1 MLYRKLGTSDC
12 EVSVLG
18 FGCMRLPILGGSSAL
33 DRFDP
38 NKAIDEEEA
47 TKMIHYAIEHGINYF
62 DTAYVYHG
70 GKSETILGRATKGY
84 RDGIMIATKLPT
96 WLAKVPDDFHRFL
109 DEQLKKL
116 DTDYINFYLL
126 HGLNRPVWKRM
137 LEMDV
142 LAFLDKILADGRVR
156 HVGFSFHD
164 DVKIFKEI
172 IDSFP
177 WTLSQIQYN
186 FFDENYQA
194 GREGLEYA
202 AGKRIGVV
210 VMEPLRGGKLT
221 EKIPKEIQALWDSAE
236 AKRTPAEWALR
247 WVWNHAQVSIALS
260 GMSAMVQLKEN
271 IRIAQD
277 GYPDSLSRRK
287 LRLVQQVKESYKK
300 MLKIDCTGCAYCM
313 PCSNGVNIPQNF
325 SLYNDT
331 FMFKDSDVN
340 VLLYNHMLSP
350 EQRASNC
357 VECGECEE
365 QCPQH
370 IKIPEELKNVH
381 TRLSQSKARN

>member
-1 MLYRKLGTSDC
+1 
-12 EVSVLG
+12 
-18 FGCMRLPILGGSSAL
+18 
-33 DRFDP
+33 
-38 NKAIDEEEA
+38 
-47 TKMIHYAIEHGINYF
+47 
-62 DTAYVYHG
+62 
-70 GKSETILGRATKGY
+70 
-84 RDGIMIATKLPT
+84 
-96 WLAKVPDDFHRFL
+96 
-109 DEQLKKL
+109 
-116 DTDYINFYLL
+116 
-126 HGLNRPVWKRM
+126 M

-164 DVKIFKEI
+164 DVRIFKEI

-186 FFDENYQA
+186 FFGENYQA

-202 AGKRIGVV
+202 AGKGIGVV

-221 EKIPKEIQALWDSAE
+221 DKIPKEVQALWDSAE
-236 AKRTPAEWALR
+236 TRRTPAEWALR

-260 GMSAMVQLKEN
+260 GMSAMDQLKEN

-277 GYPDSLSRRK
+277 AHPDSLPRK
-287 LRLVQQVKESYKK
+287 ELGLVQQVKDSYKK

-313 PCSNGVNIPQNF
+313 PCSNGVNIPLNF

-331 FMFKDSDVN
+331 FMFKDSDIN

-357 VECGECEE
+357 AECGECEE

-370 IKIPEELKNVH
+370 IKIPEELKNFH
-381 TRLSQSKARN
+381 TRLSQSKAP

>member
-1 MLYRKLGTSDC
+1 
-12 EVSVLG
+12 
-18 FGCMRLPILGGSSAL
+18 MRLPMVGGINSI

-38 NKAIDEEEA
+38 SKAVDEEEA
-47 TKMIHYAIEHGINYF
+47 IKMIHYAIEHGINYF

-70 GKSETILGRATKGY
+70 GKSEMILGRAAKAY

-96 WLAKVPDDFHRFL
+96 WLAKVPDDFDRFL
-109 DEQLKKL
+109 DEQLKRL
-116 DTDYINFYLL
+116 DTDYIDFYLL
-126 HGLNRPVWKRM
+126 HGLNRPVWQRM

-172 IDSFP
+172 IDRFP
-177 WTLSQIQYN
+177 WTIAQIQYN

-202 AGKRIGVV
+202 ASKRIGVV

-221 EKIPKEIQALWDSAE
+221 DKIPKEIQVLWDTAE

-260 GMSAMVQLKEN
+260 GMSAMDQLKEN

-277 GYPDSLSRRK
+277 AYPDSLSQK
-287 LRLVQQVKESYKK
+287 ELGLVQQVKESYKR

-313 PCSNGVNIPQNF
+313 PCSNGVNIPMNF

-350 EQRASNC
+350 EQKASNC
-357 VECGECEE
+357 AECGECEE

-381 TRLSQSKARN
+381 TRLSQSQARKLN